1 MARGQ
6 HITDWNPEDT
16 VAWESGN
23 KAIAAKNLICTI
35 AADHAGF
42 SIFALWAVMAMFM
55 PPAVYGFSAAD
66 KFLLGATAT
75 LVGGCARVPYT
86 LGIAKFGSRNW
97 TVGSALVL
105 LIPVL
110 GTILLLSHPGLPLW
124 PYLLCAAMTG
134 LGGANFAASMANVNA
149 FYPQRIKGWALA
161 INAGLG
167 NSGAAIIQVV
177 GLVVLAA
184 AGNRQPY
191 WVCAVY
197 LVLLTVVAIAAALFM
212 DTVPLSIDVGHIRSI
227 VKMPDTW
234 LIVFLYICTFGS
246 WIGFTFAFG
255 QVMNISFVKAGQSA
269 AQASLHALQ
278 LAFIGPLLGSL
289 IRVPGGKISDR
300 LGGGRV
306 TLAVLVGMTGA
317 AALLMAFSSHDDHTP
332 GAPSTAAMAGYVG
345 AFLLL
350 FALAGIGNAS
360 VFKLIPTIFEARS
373 RSLNCPEPERRHWSQ
388 THAGAL
394 IGLTGAVG
402 ALGGVG
408 INLVLR
414 HSYLSTGSATSAYLV
429 FLAAYGTGAL
439 LTWQRYVR
447 PPMHLPSS
455 VTPEQ
460 AGVLEESA
468 R

>member
-1 MARGQ
+1 MTRGH
-6 HITDWNPEDT
+6 HITEWNPEDT
-16 VAWESGN
+16 LAWESGN
-23 KAIAAKNLICTI
+23 KAIARKNLICTI

-42 SIFALWAVMAMFM
+42 SIFALWSVMAMFM

-75 LVGGCARVPYT
+75 LIGGCARVPYT
-86 LGIAKFGSRNW
+86 LGIAKFGSRTW

-105 LIPVL
+105 LIPVV
-110 GTILLLSHPGLPLW
+110 GTMLLLAHPGLPLW
-124 PYLLCAAMTG
+124 PYLLCAALTG

-149 FYPQRIKGWALA
+149 LYPQRVKGWALA
-161 INAGLG
+161 ANAGLG
-167 NSGAAIIQVV
+167 NAGAAIIQAV
-177 GLVVLAA
+177 GLVVLAV

-191 WVCAVY
+191 WVCAIY
-197 LVLLTVVAIAAALFM
+197 LVLLAVVAITAALLM
-212 DTVPLSIDVGHIRSI
+212 DTVPLRIDVGHIRSI
-227 VKMPDTW
+227 VALPDTW
-234 LIVFLYICTFGS
+234 VIVFLYVCTFGS
-246 WIGFTFAFG
+246 WVGFTFAFG
-255 QVMNISFVKAGQSA
+255 QVMSISFARAGQTA
-269 AQASLHALQ
+269 AEASLHALQ

-289 IRVPGGKISDR
+289 IRVPGGWISDR

-306 TLAVLVGMTGA
+306 TLGVLAGMTGA
-317 AALLMAFSSHDDHTP
+317 AGLLMAFSAHGDRTH
-332 GAPSTAAMAGYVG
+332 GALSTAGMAGYAG

-360 VFKLIPTIFEARS
+360 VFKMIPTIFEARS
-373 RSLNCPEPERRHWSQ
+373 RSLDCSEPERRHWSQ

-414 HSYLSTGSATSAYLV
+414 HSYLSTGSATSAYWV
-429 FLAAYGTGAL
+429 FLAAYGTAAL

-447 PPMHLPSS
+447 RPTSMPAPVAVGPTVEREAVH
-455 VTPEQ
+455 
-460 AGVLEESA
+460 
-468 R
+468 